1 MDKEI
6 QKIPKRSLGIRLL
19 SMGAPLPGY
28 AAPMRQNDPS
38 SMKRHL
44 PPLKTIKIL
53 ANGKDIKR
61 TAACQQHA
69 GCMSISDIIFD
80 V

>member
-6 QKIPKRSLGIRLL
+6 QKIPKRSLGIRPL

-44 PPLKTIKIL
+44 PPLKKKKKI
-53 ANGKDIKR
+53 
-61 TAACQQHA
+61 TF
-69 GCMSISDIIFD
+69 SDRLNQD
-80 V
+80 QD

>member
-6 QKIPKRSLGIRLL
+6 QKIPKRSLGIRPL

-44 PPLKTIKIL
+44 PPLKTTFIEFKKFFKVVF
-53 ANGKDIKR
+53 N
-61 TAACQQHA
+61 T
-69 GCMSISDIIFD
+69 
-80 V
+80 